1 MEPKADQHRFL
12 ETTTYSDGKTI
23 RVQHSNHNGAA
34 MLMAKP
40 LKRLNR
46 TNPAANFSRRE
57 AILGLYGELH
67 RISANC
73 TDDLAIV
80 QAISELRMELHD
92 FTWPKQW
99 LIQAISAYMVKCT
112 DSVWEYI
119 YESLEEL

>member
-1 MEPKADQHRFL
+1 
-12 ETTTYSDGKTI
+12 
-23 RVQHSNHNGAA
+23 

-46 TNPAANFSRRE
+46 SNPAANFSGKE

-80 QAISELRMELHD
+80 QAISELKMELHD

-99 LIQAISAYMVKCT
+99 LQQAISMYMIKCT
-112 DSVWEYI
+112 NSVWNYV
-119 YESLEEL
+119 YESLEAL